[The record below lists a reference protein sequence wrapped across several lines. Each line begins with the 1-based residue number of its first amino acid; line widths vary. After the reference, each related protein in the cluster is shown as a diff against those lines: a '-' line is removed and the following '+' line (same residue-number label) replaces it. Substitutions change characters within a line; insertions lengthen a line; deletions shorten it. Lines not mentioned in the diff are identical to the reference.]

1 MPHFFIERPIFAWVV
16 ALFIVLTGIL
26 SIPRLPVAQY
36 PAVAPPGII
45 ISLSYPGAS
54 PDVMNT
60 SVVSL
65 IEREISGVDNLL
77 YFESSSD
84 TTGMASIT
92 VTFRPG
98 TDIKLAQMDL
108 QNQIKIVEPRL
119 PQAVRQNG
127 INVEAANSGFL
138 MMVGL
143 KSPTGEYQEA
153 DLSDYFARNL
163 TDELRRVPGVGK
175 VQLFGGEKALRI
187 WLDPMK
193 LHSYGL
199 SVTDVLTAV
208 SQQNVIV
215 SPGRTGD
222 EPAVAGQT
230 VTYPITVRGQLTS
243 VEAFRNITLKSAVSG
258 ARLTLADIA
267 RVESGLQS
275 YTFGIRENGV
285 PATAAAIQLSPGANA
300 INTASGVRARLAEL
314 SGVLPEGMEFTVPFD
329 TAPFV
334 KLSIMKVVETFVE
347 AMVLVFLVM
356 LLFLHKIRCTL
367 IPAIVAPVALLGTF
381 TVMLLSGYSI
391 NILTMFG
398 MVLAIGIIVD
408 DAIVVVEN
416 VERLME
422 EKGLSPKEATRQA
435 MHEITPA
442 IIGITLVLTA
452 VFIPMAF
459 AGGSVGIIYRQFCIS
474 MAVSI
479 LLSAFLAL
487 TLTPA
492 LCATILKPHHHASRK
507 GRAFS
512 AWFNGRFHALTA
524 FYASGLGFALK
535 RTGRMMVLYAALCM
549 ALFLGLSSLPSSFLP
564 DEDQGY
570 FMSSIQLPSDATMQ
584 RTLKVVQKFEEE
596 IASQPAIE
604 SNIMILGFGFSGSG
618 QNSAMAFTT
627 LKDWKH
633 REGTSAQDEAD
644 HIQSRMESV
653 SDAVTMSLLPPA
665 ISDMGT
671 SSGFTYYVQ
680 DRGGK
685 GYQALKKA
693 ADDLVQR
700 ANKNPYLSDVYID
713 GLPEGSTL
721 ALNIDREKAEAMG
734 VSFDEINQT
743 LSVATGSNYV
753 NDYINNGRVQQVI
766 VQADAPF
773 RMQPEQLLRLSVK
786 NRQGEMLPVSTFVT
800 LAWHVAPQQLNR
812 YQGYPAIRITGSAS
826 SGEST
831 GTAMAAME
839 ELAKNLP
846 SGFAGEWAGSSL
858 QEKASASQLPGL
870 IVLSMLVVFMVLAAL
885 YESWSV
891 PFAVMLVVPLGLL
904 GAVLAII
911 VAQMTNDVFF
921 KVGLI
926 TLIGLSAKNAI
937 LIIEFARQLMHQGK
951 NVIEAT
957 LIASGQRL
965 RPILMTSLAFTLGVV
980 PLMLAKGASDSTQH
994 AIGTGVFGGMI
1005 SATLL
1010 AVFFVP
1016 VFFVV
1021 IVRFLETRNLEH
1033 KKTRND

>member
-1 MPHFFIERPIFAWVV
+1 MSHFFIERPVFAWVV
-16 ALFIVLTGIL
+16 ALFIALTGVIC
-26 SIPRLPVAQY
+26 IPHLPVAQY

-45 ISLSYPGAS
+45 ISVSYPGAS
-54 PDVMNT
+54 PEVMNT

-65 IEREISGVDNLL
+65 IEREISGVDDLL

-92 VTFRPG
+92 VTFKPG

-127 INVEAANSGFL
+127 ISVEAANAGFL

-143 KSPTGEYQEA
+143 KSQNGQYEEA
-153 DLSDYFARNL
+153 DLSDYFARNV

-193 LHSYGL
+193 LHGYGL
-199 SVTDVLTAV
+199 SVTDVLTAL

-222 EPAVAGQT
+222 EPTTPDQG
-230 VTYPITVRGQLTS
+230 VTYPITLKGQLTS
-243 VEAFRNITLKSAVSG
+243 VEAFRNITLKSETSG
-258 ARLTLADIA
+258 ARLTLSDVA

-275 YTFGIRENGV
+275 YAFGIRENGV

-300 INTASGVRARLAEL
+300 ISTAAGIRSRLAEL
-314 SGVLPEGMEFTVPFD
+314 SPVLPDGMTFTVPFD

-334 KLSIMKVVETFVE
+334 KLSVMKVVKTFVE
-347 AMVLVFLVM
+347 AMILVFLVM
-356 LLFLHKIRCTL
+356 FLFLHKIRCTL
-367 IPAIVAPVALLGTF
+367 IPAIVAPMALLGTF
-381 TVMLLSGYSI
+381 TVMYLMGYSI

-416 VERLME
+416 VERLMH
-422 EKGLSPKEATRQA
+422 EKGLSPRDATHEAMR
-435 MHEITPA
+435 EITPA

-452 VFIPMAF
+452 VFIPMGF
-459 AGGSVGIIYRQFCIS
+459 TGGSVGIIYRQFCIA

-492 LCATILKPHHHASRK
+492 LCATLLKPQQKAS
-507 GRAFS
+507 AFS
-512 AWFNGRFHALTA
+512 RWFNTRFDTLASLYETTLGRL
-524 FYASGLGFALK
+524 LK
-535 RTGRMMVLYAALCM
+535 RTGRMMMLYVALCL
-549 ALFLGLSSLPSSFLP
+549 ALYVGLSSLPSSFLP
-564 DEDQGY
+564 EEDQGY

-584 RTLKVVQKFEEE
+584 RTLNAVHKFEEE
-596 IASQPAIE
+596 IATRQAIE

-618 QNSAMAFTT
+618 PNSAMAFTT
-627 LKDWKH
+627 LKDWGQ
-633 REGTSAQDEAD
+633 REGITAQSEAN
-644 HIQSRMESV
+644 HIQSSMETV

-671 SSGFTYYVQ
+671 SSGFTYYLQ
-680 DRGGK
+680 DRGAR
-685 GYQALKKA
+685 GYAALKQA
-693 ADDLVQR
+693 ADNLVQR
-700 ANKNPYLSDVYID
+700 ANQSDTLSDVYID
-713 GLPEGSTL
+713 GLADGTRL
-721 ALNIDREKAEAMG
+721 ALDVDREKAQALG
-734 VSFDEINQT
+734 VSFEEINQT
-743 LSVATGSNYV
+743 LSVAVGSNYV
-753 NDYINNGRVQQVI
+753 NDYTNNGRVQQVI

-773 RMQPEQLLRLSVK
+773 RMQPEQVLRLSVK
-786 NRQGEMLPVSTFVT
+786 NRHGEMLPLSTFVT
-800 LAWHVAPQQLNR
+800 MSWNQAPQQLNR
-812 YQGYPAIRITGSAS
+812 YQGYPAIRITGSAAPGKS
-826 SGEST
+826 SG
-831 GTAMAAME
+831 AAMVAME
-839 ELAKNLP
+839 QLTKTLP
-846 SGFAGEWAGSSL
+846 TGFAGEWAGSSL
-858 QEKASASQLPGL
+858 QEQASAAQLPGL
-870 IVLSMLVVFMVLAAL
+870 IALSILVVFMVLAAL

-891 PFAVMLVVPLGLL
+891 PLAVMLVVPLGLL
-904 GAVLAII
+904 GAVTAVM
-911 VAQMTNDVFF
+911 VANMTNDVFF

-937 LIIEFARQLMHQGK
+937 LIIEFARQLRANGAGLS
-951 NVIEAT
+951 EAVMT
-957 LIASGQRL
+957 AARQRL

-1005 SATLL
+1005 SGTLL

-1016 VFFVV
+1016 CFYVV
-1021 IVRFLETRNLEH
+1021 ITRAVEYRQR
-1033 KKTRND
+1033 KQD

>member
-222 EPAVAGQT
+222 EPAVTGQT

-693 ADDLVQR
+693 VDELVQR
-700 ANKNPYLSDVYID
+700 ANKNPYLNDVYID

-904 GAVLAII
+904 GAVLAVI

>member
-1 MPHFFIERPIFAWVV
+1 MPYFFIDRPIFAWVV
-16 ALFIVLTGIL
+16 ALFIVLSGIL
-26 SIPRLPVAQY
+26 SIPQLPVAQY

-243 VEAFRNITLKSAVSG
+243 VEAFRNITLTSAVSG
-258 ARLTLADIA
+258 ARLTLADVA

-275 YTFGIRENGV
+275 YAFGIRENGV

-334 KLSIMKVVETFVE
+334 KLSIMKVLETFVE
-347 AMVLVFLVM
+347 AMVLVFFVM

-381 TVMLLSGYSI
+381 TVMLLSGFSI

-422 EKGLSPKEATRQA
+422 EKALSAKEATRQA

-452 VFIPMAF
+452 VFTPMAF
-459 AGGSVGIIYRQFCIS
+459 AGGAVGIIYRQFCIS

-492 LCATILKPHHHASRK
+492 LCATLLKPHHHASRR
-507 GRAFS
+507 GSAFS

-535 RTGRMMVLYAALCM
+535 RTGRMMMLYAALCM
-549 ALFLGLSSLPSSFLP
+549 ALSWGLSSLPSSFLP

-633 REGTSAQDEAD
+633 REGASAQDEAD

-693 ADDLVQR
+693 ADELVQR
-700 ANKNPYLSDVYID
+700 ANKNPYLSDIYID
-713 GLPEGSTL
+713 GLPEGATL
-721 ALNIDREKAEAMG
+721 AFNIDREKAEAMG

-743 LSVATGSNYV
+743 ISVATGSNYV

-904 GAVLAII
+904 GAVLAVI
-911 VAQMTNDVFF
+911 VANMTNDVFF

-951 NVIEAT
+951 NIIDAT

-1010 AVFFVP
+1010 AIFFVP

-1021 IVRFLETRNLEH
+1021 IVRFLETRKFSQN
-1033 KKTRND
+1033 KRRNM